1 MKIILVAFAT
11 TLLCSVNSYSQS
23 IRSFPEVNLKNLNGE
38 QVSTN
43 EIQNNGK
50 PILIIVWA
58 TWCHHSVDGMT
69 SIADDYLDD
78 WVEEFGL
85 KVVGISVDDARNIP
99 KVGPM
104 VNGNGWEYEIYLDPN
119 ADFKRAMGVNQ
130 PPHLFILNGN
140 REVVW
145 SFNGFNS
152 GDEEEIQKVLDSLKN

>member
-23 IRSFPEVNLKNLNGE
+23 IRSFPEVNLKSLSGE

-58 TWCHHSVDGMT
+58 TWCHHAVDGMT
-69 SIADDYLDD
+69 SIADDYFDD
-78 WVEEFGL
+78 WIEDYGL
-85 KVVGISVDDARNIP
+85 KVVSISVDDARNIP

-104 VNGNGWEYEIYLDPN
+104 VNGNGWEYEIYLDY
-119 ADFKRAMGVNQ
+119 
-130 PPHLFILNGN
+130 
-140 REVVW
+140 
-145 SFNGFNS
+145 
-152 GDEEEIQKVLDSLKN
+152 KNDNNKLHFV